1 MKYLTIILSIGFL
14 VACGSK
20 EGESDPAVSE
30 STPVAV
36 SAVVESLPLPDGFPE
51 IIPVMKSMIVTSAE
65 AMNADNN
72 EFKVVGTSTED
83 VDLILEYYVNAFE
96 IGEWEEDMIM
106 AQHGNNQA
114 SFIKGNLLVF
124 MDAQATDQGTTI
136 TLTTG
141 TSD

>member
-1 MKYLTIILSIGFL
+1 MAIMIG
-14 VACGSK
+14 CGSK
-20 EGESDPAVSE
+20 ETESSSAPDDSA
-30 STPVAV
+30 PVTKSVA
-36 SAVVESLPLPDGFPE
+36 APVESLPLPEGFPE
-51 IIPVMKSMIVTSAE
+51 IIPVMTGMVITVSEVK
-65 AMNADNN
+65 NADNN

-96 IGEWEEDMIM
+96 IGEWEEDMVM

-124 MDAQATDQGTTI
+124 MDAQTSEQGSVI